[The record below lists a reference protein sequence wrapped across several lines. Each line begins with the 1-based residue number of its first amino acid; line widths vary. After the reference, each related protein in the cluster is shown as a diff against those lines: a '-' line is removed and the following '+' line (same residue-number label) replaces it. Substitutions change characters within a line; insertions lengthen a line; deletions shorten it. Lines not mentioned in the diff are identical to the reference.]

1 MKRTLLYLFLGTAV
15 LASCNN
21 EGTETETP
29 ASETTETTTGSD
41 LSTDVVT
48 NPATDAETAPTGP
61 TTSLSFAESEFDFG
75 KIKEGEVVEHT
86 FSFTNTGENDLI
98 ITNAKGSCG
107 CTVPYYPTEPIPAG
121 ETAEIKV
128 SFNSKGKSGVQ
139 RKTVTITA
147 NTDPAQTV
155 LNLTS
160 EVEKAEEG
168 AAN

>member
-21 EGTETETP
+21 EGTETEAP
-29 ASETTETTTGSD
+29 ATETTETTGSD
-41 LSTDVVT
+41 LTTDVVN
-48 NPATDAETAPTGP
+48 NPATGGETAPAGP

-75 KIKEGEVVEHT
+75 KIKEGDVVEHT
-86 FSFTNTGENDLI
+86 FTFTNTGENELI

-160 EVEKAEEG
+160 EVEKSEEG
-168 AAN
+168 AAQ